1 MSDDVKNEKRIKEK
15 SNYFG
20 NNLKFLREHFNKKQ
34 QDIANLLGKKNS
46 TISNYESGFREP
58 NAVELA
64 TIANYFGVSIGD
76 LITTD
81 LRLISGNLKLNQ
93 LEAEFNVY
101 KKYFTDD
108 DISTIRF
115 FIDKVRIREE
125 NKKE

>member
-1 MSDDVKNEKRIKEK
+1 MGVKEK

-20 NNLKFLREHFNKKQ
+20 TNLKFLREHFNKKQ

-64 TIANYFGVSIGD
+64 IIANYFSVSVDD

-81 LRLISGNLKLNQ
+81 LRLMTNIKLNQ
-93 LEAEFNVY
+93 LEAEFNMY

-108 DISTIRF
+108 DIDTIRF
-115 FIDKVRIREE
+115 FIGKVRIREE
-125 NKKE
+125 EKKE